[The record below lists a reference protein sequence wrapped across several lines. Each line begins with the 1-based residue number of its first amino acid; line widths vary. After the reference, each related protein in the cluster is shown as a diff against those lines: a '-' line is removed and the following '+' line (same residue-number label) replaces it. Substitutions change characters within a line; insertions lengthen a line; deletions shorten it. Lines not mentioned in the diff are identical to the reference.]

1 MVTHRFELLP
11 RSAQIRTAGRDQLLR
26 SLYAFVYI
34 IYACL
39 RILYSCGNGFKLIDK
54 QITASP
60 DAEVTVLEFHY
71 AISNL
76 NGEREFTLKNIRLTP
91 KAK

>member
-1 MVTHRFELLP
+1 MHFFGRVGKVTKSIAIPLP
-11 RSAQIRTAGRDQLLR
+11 E
-26 SLYAFVYI
+26 
-34 IYACL
+34 
-39 RILYSCGNGFKLIDK
+39 CGNGFKLIDK

-60 DAEVTVLEFHY
+60 DDEVTLLEFHY